1 MTTPKVSRNPL
12 RDYPP
17 ESAIATETT
26 TVVIDEMAETTPLTA
41 DEMIASYEASV
52 RRVATIIAASLI
64 VAAIATGAAVTLAEL
79 AAKRRAKTT
88 P

>member
-17 ESAIATETT
+17 ESAITTEAATVE
-26 TVVIDEMAETTPLTA
+26 IDETIETMPLTA
-41 DEMIASYEASV
+41 DEMIESYEASV

-64 VAAIATGAAVTLAEL
+64 IAAIATGAVVTLAEL